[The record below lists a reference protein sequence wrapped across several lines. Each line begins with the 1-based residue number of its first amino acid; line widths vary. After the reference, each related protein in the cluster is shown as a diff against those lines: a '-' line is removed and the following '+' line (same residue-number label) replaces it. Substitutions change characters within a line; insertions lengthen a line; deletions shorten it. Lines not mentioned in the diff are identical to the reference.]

1 MTSLPELDG
10 TTWQNFVDRKD
21 FSPKSLSIQSD
32 KLKMVFPGGS
42 VVKICLQC
50 RRCRQEIQVS
60 SLSQEDP
67 LEEEMAI
74 HSSILVWKIPIY
86 GVAIESHMTGRLN
99 NKQQQ
104 LSYHLLPGKH
114 FRAIAHSFI
123 SCSAFTHA
131 AKDRIWKNICDYD
144 VKR

>member
-1 MTSLPELDG
+1 MKNLPA
-10 TTWQNFVDRKD
+10 
-21 FSPKSLSIQSD
+21 
-32 KLKMVFPGGS
+32 M
-42 VVKICLQC
+42 
-50 RRCRQEIQVS
+50 QEMQVRS
-60 SLSQEDP
+60 WNQEDP

-74 HSSILVWKIPIY
+74 HSCILAWKTPIH
-86 GVAIESHMTGRLN
+86 GVAKESDMTRRLN

-114 FRAIAHSFI
+114 CRAIAHSFI
-123 SCSAFTHA
+123 SCSAFTYA